1 MIHLPEGNILTFNN
15 IKIGVRLGLVF
26 GFIIT
31 LLIIVSITAFVKI
44 NAINALT
51 QQMIEVRY
59 EKVRL
64 AFDVRF
70 QVNEQIKFLR
80 GAVIDYARPEYNN
93 QRLQSLNN
101 ASSATQQLIAKITA
115 LQTTSIGQ
123 QKIKVLAQANE
134 EYRDAQ
140 KGLFALLKAG
150 KREEAENYVLR
161 SMRAPEAAM
170 LKSTADF
177 ADSQASQM
185 KEEGRQ
191 ILHESAMAIRITLLI
206 SLMAIISSI
215 ILGYLLTRS
224 ITRPMMHAIRIAEN
238 VAKGDLTSE
247 IQVNSTDETG
257 QMMLALQNMNNNL
270 RKIVS
275 EVRSGT
281 DTIATAS
288 QQISMGTLD
297 LASRTEQQASS
308 LEETASAMEQM
319 TSTVKQ
325 NADNAHQ
332 ANNLSKSASRVATES
347 ADVVSQVVVTMDMIN
362 DASKKIVDIISVIDR
377 IAFQT
382 NILALNAAVEAARAG
397 TQGRGFAVVATE
409 VRGLAHSSA
418 TAARE
423 IKSLIEE
430 SVTRVDEGTRL
441 VAQAGS
447 TISNVVSSV
456 SNVTGIMGEISI
468 ASVEQSTGIGQI
480 NAAIN
485 QMDSVTQQNASLVQE
500 ASSAAQSLED
510 QAVRLVKAVSM
521 FKL

>member
-1 MIHLPEGNILTFNN
+1 MDKRRWSSQFAFTF
-15 IKIGVRLGLVF
+15 RRCQ
-26 GFIIT
+26 
-31 LLIIVSITAFVKI
+31 LL
-44 NAINALT
+44 L
-51 QQMIEVRY
+51 
-59 EKVRL
+59 
-64 AFDVRF
+64 
-70 QVNEQIKFLR
+70 
-80 GAVIDYARPEYNN
+80 
-93 QRLQSLNN
+93 
-101 ASSATQQLIAKITA
+101 
-115 LQTTSIGQ
+115 
-123 QKIKVLAQANE
+123 
-134 EYRDAQ
+134 
-140 KGLFALLKAG
+140 
-150 KREEAENYVLR
+150 
-161 SMRAPEAAM
+161 
-170 LKSTADF
+170 
-177 ADSQASQM
+177 
-185 KEEGRQ
+185 
-191 ILHESAMAIRITLLI
+191 
-206 SLMAIISSI
+206 
-215 ILGYLLTRS
+215 LLTAPRVELRF
-224 ITRPMMHAIRIAEN
+224 IQAE
-238 VAKGDLTSE
+238 
-247 IQVNSTDETG
+247 
-257 QMMLALQNMNNNL
+257 
-270 RKIVS
+270 
-275 EVRSGT
+275 
-281 DTIATAS
+281 
-288 QQISMGTLD
+288 
-297 LASRTEQQASS
+297 

-332 ANNLSKSASRVATES
+332 ANNLSKSASLVATES

-500 ASSAAQSLED
+500 ASSAAQLLED

>member
-1 MIHLPEGNILTFNN
+1 MLTLKN

-31 LLIIVSITAFVKI
+31 LLIIVSITTYVKI
-44 NAINALT
+44 NAINSLT

-80 GAVIDYARPEYNN
+80 GAVIDYTRPEYNN
-93 QRLQSLNN
+93 KRLQLFNE
-101 ASSATQQLIAKITA
+101 ASSETQRLIAKITA
-115 LQTTSIGQ
+115 LQTTAIGQ
-123 QKIKVLAQANE
+123 QKIKALAQANE
-134 EYRDAQ
+134 AYKSAQ
-140 KGLFALLKAG
+140 SGLFALLKAG
-150 KREEAENYVLR
+150 KREEAEDYVLR
-161 SMRAPEAAM
+161 GMQGPEAAM
-170 LKSTADF
+170 LKITADF

-185 KEEGRQ
+185 KEEGNQ
-191 ILHESAMAIRITLLI
+191 ILRESALAIRVTLLT
-206 SLMAIISSI
+206 SLIAIISSI
-215 ILGYLLTRS
+215 VLGDFLTRS
-224 ITRPMMHAIRIAEN
+224 ITRPLMRAIHIAES
-238 VAKGDLTSE
+238 VAAGDLTSD
-247 IQVNSTDETG
+247 IKVNSADETG

-270 RKIVS
+270 RNIVS

-288 QQISMGTLD
+288 QQISLGTLD

-308 LEETASAMEQM
+308 LEETAAAMEQM
-319 TSTVKQ
+319 ISTVKQ
-325 NADNAHQ
+325 NADNAQQ
-332 ANNLSKSASRVATES
+332 ANNLSKSASHVATES

-362 DASKKIVDIISVIDR
+362 QASKKIVDIISVIDR

-397 TQGRGFAVVATE
+397 TLGRGFAVVATE
-409 VRGLAHSSA
+409 VRALAHSSA
-418 TAARE
+418 TAAKE

-430 SVTRVDEGTRL
+430 SVTRVDEGSRL
-441 VAQAGS
+441 VAHAGS

-456 SNVTGIMGEISI
+456 GNVTDIMGEISI

-485 QMDSVTQQNASLVQE
+485 QMDAVTQQNASLVQE
-500 ASSAAQSLED
+500 ASSAAQSLEE
-510 QAVRLVKAVSM
+510 QATRLVKAVRM